1 MDRETFLK
9 LRQQKRAL
17 MEQRLVAEWGES
29 EDTAPKKDEPL
40 KTFDE
45 VTSFL
50 LKQHFPK
57 TTMWSNFVRKPPF
70 WACSVRKPSFWHWS
84 E

>member
-1 MDRETFLK
+1 MDRDTFLK
-9 LRQQKRAL
+9 RRQHSRAFL
-17 MEQRLVAEWGES
+17 EQRLAAEWGES
-29 EDTAPKKDEPL
+29 EEAVEKRDAAL
-40 KTFDE
+40 KAFDE
-45 VTSFL
+45 VTAFL

-57 TTMWSNFVRKPPF
+57 TTMWSNFERKPLF